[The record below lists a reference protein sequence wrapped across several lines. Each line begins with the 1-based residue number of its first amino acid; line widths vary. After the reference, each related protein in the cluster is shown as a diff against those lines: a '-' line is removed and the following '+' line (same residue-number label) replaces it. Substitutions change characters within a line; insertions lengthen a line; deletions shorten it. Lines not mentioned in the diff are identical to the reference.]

1 MRFTDIFVKRP
12 VLAIVVSLLIL
23 IAGIQ
28 AISSLSVRQYPR
40 NDNAVVTISTVY
52 VGASA
57 ELVRG
62 FITTPLERA
71 VSGADGVDYV
81 SSSSS
86 QSLSTVS
93 VRLELNYDPIKAL
106 SEISSKV
113 NQVRGDLPPES
124 EIPVINVE
132 SADSTVASAYL
143 SFTSDILEPNQVTDF
158 LSRVVQPRLAA
169 RDGVQR
175 AEIVGGRN
183 FAMRI
188 WLDAGLLAAHNITP
202 VQVRQALGANNYL
215 AALGKTKGSL
225 VEVNLAANTDL
236 TTVEEFE
243 NLVLRS
249 EDGAL
254 IRVKDV
260 GEVELGA
267 ENYDEEVRYSGQ
279 EAIFMGIWPLPNAN
293 TLDVIQGVRDELDDI
308 KSTLPTGM
316 TAAVA
321 YDASQYIASSIRE
334 VVTTLVETLI
344 IVMLVIFLFMGS
356 IRSVIVPIMA
366 IPISLIGAVF
376 LMQVFGFSVNL
387 LTLLAIVLSVGLVV
401 DDAIVVVENVE
412 RHISEGMG
420 RIEAALMGAR
430 ELVGPV
436 IAMTATLV
444 AVYLPIGLQGGLT
457 GSLFREFAFTL
468 AGAVTISGI
477 VALTLSPM
485 MSAALLREG
494 DSERG
499 FQKRVNTTFNRI
511 RHWYTKGLNGTLKA
525 RPAVYIVWIAISL
538 LCVPMFILSAKELA
552 PTEDQGIIF
561 GIVDGSGNATIESAS
576 RYAAQAD
583 EAFRSI
589 EETDFTFQLI
599 NPSFGFGGMLLR
611 DWDQRERSVFE
622 IKPEIAQKLNDIAGI
637 SMFPVTPPALPGGGD
652 FPVEFVLA
660 STAEPEEILEFA
672 RQIQLKAIQSGLFAF
687 PPIIDTKVDKAQS
700 KLVFDRDRVAD
711 LGLTMQQVGADVGT
725 LLGGGFVNRFN
736 IEGRSYKVIP
746 QALRAERLNPD
757 QLNEL
762 YVSGPEGELI
772 QLGTIASIENSTV
785 PRALNRFQQ
794 LNAVKLSGVSIKP
807 LSEALS
813 FLEASANEILPSGY
827 TLDYTGESRQ
837 LRLEGNK
844 FLPAF
849 ALAVILIYLTLAAQF
864 NSFRDPFVILAGSV
878 PLAMF
883 GALIFTFLRMPNPE
897 LPHWTN
903 SFTTTL
909 NIYSQVGLVTLI
921 GLVAKNGILVV
932 EFAKQM
938 QQQGLNKL
946 AAIKAASTTRFRP
959 ILMTTVATVAGHF
972 PLILVSGPGAEARN
986 SIGLVLVGGMAIG
999 TLFTLFII
1007 PSIYMLIA
1015 RDLGGTLDTLPEKD
1029 REGHEN
1035 DTHYAGDTNDNQS
1048 SGSSGGSSGGT
1059 PSGTAPWLEYDDER
1073 HIPTVRRPRK
1083 RAKNTGEVGQPK
1095 PAA

>member
-12 VLAIVVSLLIL
+12 VLAVVVSLLIL

-28 AISSLSVRQYPR
+28 AINNLSVRQYPR
-40 NDNAVVTISTVY
+40 NDNATVTINTAY
-52 VGASA
+52 IGASA

-62 FITTPLERA
+62 FITTPIERA

-81 SSSSS
+81 TSTSAQSS
-86 QSLSTVS
+86 STVS
-93 VRLELNYDPIKAL
+93 VRLALNYDPIKAL

-113 NQVRGDLPPES
+113 NQVRGDLPPEA

-132 SADSTVASAYL
+132 SADSAFASAYL
-143 SFTSDILEPNQVTDF
+143 SFASDILEPNQVTDF
-158 LSRVVQPRLAA
+158 LTRVVQPRLAA

-175 AEIVGGRN
+175 ADILGGRD

-188 WLDAGLLAAHNITP
+188 WLDPELLAAHGVSPT
-202 VQVRQALGANNYL
+202 QVRSALAANNYL
-215 AALGKTKGSL
+215 SALGRTKGAQI
-225 VEVNLAANTDL
+225 EINLSANTDIS
-236 TTVEEFE
+236 TVEDFE
-243 NLVLRS
+243 NLAVKS
-249 EDGAL
+249 QNGAVVR
-254 IRVKDV
+254 IKDI
-260 GEVELGA
+260 GSVELGA
-267 ENYDEEVRYSGQ
+267 SFTDVDVRYDG
-279 EAIFMGIWPLPNAN
+279 ENATFMGIWPQPNAN
-293 TLDVIQGVRDELDDI
+293 TLDVIAGVREELEAI

-316 TAAVA
+316 TADVA
-321 YDASQYIASSIRE
+321 FDASQYIASSIDE
-334 VVTTLVETLI
+334 VIKTLVETLI

-356 IRSVIVPIMA
+356 LRSVIVPIMA

-376 LMQVFGFSVNL
+376 LMQAFGFSVNL

-412 RHISEGMG
+412 RHISEGKSRMD
-420 RIEAALMGAR
+420 AALLGAR

-468 AGAVTISGI
+468 AGAVTISGV

-494 DSERG
+494 DGERG
-499 FQKRVNTTFNRI
+499 FQKKVNDAFANVRGK
-511 RHWYTKGLNGTLKA
+511 YTKLLYGTLKA
-525 RPAVYIVWIAISL
+525 RPAVYIVWIVITL

-561 GIVDGSGNATIESAS
+561 GIVDGSGNSTIETAS
-576 RYAAQAD
+576 RYASEAQD
-583 EAFRSI
+583 AFNSI
-589 EETDFTFQLI
+589 EEKAFTFQLTF
-599 NPSFGFGGMLLR
+599 PSSGFGGMILEDWSER
-611 DWDQRERSVFE
+611 DRTVFE
-622 IKPEIAQKLNDIAGI
+622 IKPEIAGKLNNIAGI
-637 SMFPVTPPALPGGGD
+637 RMFPVTPPALPGGGD

-660 STAEPEEILEFA
+660 STAEPEEILGFA
-672 RQIQLKAIQSGLFAF
+672 RQIQLAAIQSGMFAF
-687 PPIIDTKVDKAQS
+687 PPIIDTKIDKAQTEV
-700 KLVFDRDRVAD
+700 VFDRDRVAD
-711 LGLTMQQVGADVGT
+711 MGLSMQQVGADVGT

-736 IEGRSYKVIP
+736 IEGRSYEVIP
-746 QALRAERLNPD
+746 QALRATRLNPD

-762 YVSGPEGELI
+762 YVSGPDGELV
-772 QLGTIASIENSTV
+772 QLGSIASLESSTV
-785 PRALNRFQQ
+785 PRSLNRFQQ
-794 LNAVKLSGVSIKP
+794 LNAVKLSGVTIRT
-807 LSEALS
+807 LDEALT
-813 FLEASANEILPSGY
+813 FLEDTAAEILPAGY

-849 ALAVILIYLTLAAQF
+849 ALAVVLIYLTLAAQF

-883 GALIFTFLRMPNPE
+883 GALIFTFLKMPNPE
-897 LPHWTN
+897 LPYWTN

-938 QQQGLNKL
+938 QQRGLTKL
-946 AAIKAASTTRFRP
+946 ASIKAASTTRFRP
-959 ILMTTVATVAGHF
+959 ILMTTFATVAGHF
-972 PLILVSGPGAEARN
+972 PLVLVSGPGAEARN

-999 TLFTLFII
+999 TLFTLFVI

-1015 RDLGGTLDTLPEKD
+1015 RDLGGTLEELPEDEDSDLYEGLSKSYKRNPSD
-1029 REGHEN
+1029 RGASNATGTE
-1035 DTHYAGDTNDNQS
+1035 S
-1048 SGSSGGSSGGT
+1048 SGASASTNEQDGLKG
-1059 PSGTAPWLEYDDER
+1059 
-1073 HIPTVRRPRK
+1073 RP
-1083 RAKNTGEVGQPK
+1083 AYG
-1095 PAA
+1095 

>member
-1 MRFTDIFVKRP
+1 MHFTDIFVKRP

-28 AISSLSVRQYPR
+28 AVTSLSVRQYPR
-40 NDNAVVTISTVY
+40 NDNAVVTITTAY
-52 VGASA
+52 IGASA

-81 SSSSS
+81 SSSST
-86 QSLSTVS
+86 QGVSTVR

-106 SEISSKV
+106 SEINSKV
-113 NQVRGDLPPES
+113 TQVRGDLPPEA
-124 EIPVINVE
+124 EVPVINVE

-158 LSRVVQPRLAA
+158 LTRVVQPRLAA
-169 RDGVQR
+169 QDGVQR
-175 AEIVGGRN
+175 AEVLGGRN

-188 WLDAGLLAAHNITP
+188 WLDSDLLAAHNITP
-202 VQVRQALGANNYL
+202 LQVRSALASNNYL
-215 AALGKTKGSL
+215 AALGKTKGAL
-225 VEVNLAANTDL
+225 VEINLAANTDIS
-236 TTVEEFE
+236 TVEEFE
-243 NLVLRS
+243 NLVLTAS
-249 EDGAL
+249 GDAV
-254 IRVKDV
+254 IRLKDV
-260 GEVELGA
+260 ATVELGA
-267 ENYDEEVRYSGQ
+267 DATDVEVRYSGD

-293 TLDVIQGVRDELDDI
+293 TLDVIQGVRNELDEI
-308 KSTLPTGM
+308 KRSLPSGM
-316 TAAVA
+316 TATVA
-321 YDASQYIASSIRE
+321 YDATQYIESSIRE
-334 VVTTLVETLI
+334 VITTLIETLL
-344 IVMLVIFLFMGS
+344 IVMLVIFLFLGS
-356 IRSVIVPIMA
+356 MRSVIVPIMA

-376 LMQVFGFSVNL
+376 LMQMFGFSVNL
-387 LTLLAIVLSVGLVV
+387 LTLLAVVLSVGLVV

-412 RHISEGMG
+412 RHISEGKS
-420 RIEAALMGAR
+420 RFNAAILGAR

-485 MSAALLREG
+485 MSASLLREG

-499 FQKRVNTTFNRI
+499 FAKVVNRLFSRLRARYINL
-511 RHWYTKGLNGTLKA
+511 LNGTLKA
-525 RPAVYIVWIAISL
+525 RPAVYIVWIVISL
-538 LCVPMFILSAKELA
+538 LCIPMFIMSSKELA

-561 GIVDGSGNATIESAS
+561 GIVDGSGNATIDSAS

-583 EAFRSI
+583 DAFRSVD
-589 EETDFTFQLI
+589 ETEFTFQLTF
-599 NPSFGFGGMLLR
+599 PSSGFGGMVLK
-611 DWDQRERSVFE
+611 DWDERDRSVFE
-622 IKPEIAQKLNDIAGI
+622 VKPEIAQKLNNISGI
-637 SMFPVTPPALPGGGD
+637 SMFPVTPAALPGGGQ
-652 FPVEFVLA
+652 FPVEFVIA
-660 STAEPEEILEFA
+660 STAEPEEILGFA
-672 RQIQLKAIQSGLFAF
+672 QQIQFAAMQSGLFAF
-687 PPIIDTKVDKAQS
+687 PPIIDTKIDKAQS
-700 KLVFDRDRVAD
+700 KLVFDRERVAD

-725 LLGGGFVNRFN
+725 LLGGGYVNRFN
-736 IEGRSYKVIP
+736 IEGRSYRVIP

-757 QLNEL
+757 QLENL
-762 YVSGPEGELI
+762 YVSGPNGGLV
-772 QLGTIASIENSTV
+772 QLGSLATIENSTV
-785 PRALNRFQQ
+785 PRSLNRFQQ
-794 LNAVKLSGVSIKP
+794 LNAVMLSGVTIRT
-807 LSEALS
+807 LDEALT
-813 FLEASANEILPSGY
+813 FLEETAAEILPTGY
-827 TLDYTGESRQ
+827 SLDYTGESRQ

-849 ALAVILIYLTLAAQF
+849 MLAVVLIYLTLAAQF

-883 GALIFTFLRMPNPE
+883 GALIFTFMKMPNPE
-897 LPHWTN
+897 MPYWTN

-938 QQQGLNKL
+938 QQLGMSKL

-972 PLILVSGPGAEARN
+972 PLVLVSGPGAEARN

-999 TLFTLFII
+999 TLFTLFVI

-1015 RDLGGTLDTLPEKD
+1015 RDLGGKLDSLPED
-1029 REGHEN
+1029 
-1035 DTHYAGDTNDNQS
+1035 APS
-1048 SGSSGGSSGGT
+1048 AGGSHGNALTNGANSRDSVLDAGLQ
-1059 PSGTAPWLEYDDER
+1059 PDP
-1073 HIPTVRRPRK
+1073 IPTLQR
-1083 RAKNTGEVGQPK
+1083 TS
-1095 PAA
+1095 

>member
-1 MRFTDIFVKRP
+1 MSFTDIFVKRP
-12 VLAIVVSLLIL
+12 VLAIVVSLLII

-28 AISSLSVRQYPR
+28 AISNLSVRQYPR
-40 NDNAVVTISTVY
+40 NDNSVVTITTAY
-52 VGASA
+52 IGASA

-71 VSGADGVDYV
+71 VSSADGVAYV
-81 SSSSS
+81 ASSN
-86 QSLSTVS
+86 QQGLSTVS

-113 NQVRGDLPPES
+113 NQVRGDLPPEA
-124 EIPVINVE
+124 EIPIINVE

-158 LSRVVQPRLAA
+158 LTRVVQPRLAA

-175 AEIVGGRN
+175 AEILGGRN
-183 FAMRI
+183 FAMRV
-188 WLDAGLLAAHNITP
+188 WLNTELLAAHNITP
-202 VQVRQALGANNYL
+202 LQVRQALGSNNYL
-215 AALGKTKGSL
+215 AALGKTKGAL

-236 TTVEEFE
+236 SSVEEFE
-243 NLVLRS
+243 NIVVRATGDAVIRLKDLGQV
-249 EDGAL
+249 EMGADAY
-254 IRVKDV
+254 DV
-260 GEVELGA
+260 
-267 ENYDEEVRYSGQ
+267 EVRYSGD
-279 EAIFMGIWPLPNAN
+279 EAIFMGIWPMPNAN
-293 TLDVIQGVRDELDDI
+293 TLSVIQGVREELDDI
-308 KSTLPTGM
+308 KRTLPTGM
-316 TAAVA
+316 SADVA
-321 YDASQYIASSIRE
+321 YDASEYIASSIRE
-334 VVTTLVETLI
+334 VSTTLAETLI

-356 IRSVIVPIMA
+356 LRSVVVPIMA

-376 LMQVFGFSVNL
+376 IMQTFGFSVNL

-412 RHISEGMG
+412 RHISEGKT
-420 RIEAALMGAR
+420 RIDAALIGAR

-499 FQKRVNTTFNRI
+499 FQKKVNQLFTRLRNS
-511 RHWYTKGLNGTLKA
+511 YTRKLHGTLA
-525 RPAVYIVWIAISL
+525 SRPAVYLVWIVITI
-538 LCVPMFILSAKELA
+538 LCIPMFIMSAKELA

-561 GIVDGSGNATIESAS
+561 GIVDGSGNATIDSAS
-576 RYAAQAD
+576 GYAAYAD
-583 EAFRSI
+583 DAFRSVD
-589 EETDFTFQLI
+589 ETEFTFQLTF
-599 NPSFGFGGMLLR
+599 PSSGFGGMVLQDWSER
-611 DWDQRERSVFE
+611 DRSVFE

-652 FPVEFVLA
+652 FPVEFVIA
-660 STAEPEEILEFA
+660 STAEPGEILEFA
-672 RQIQLKAIQSGLFAF
+672 TQIQMQAMRSGIFAF
-687 PPIIDTKVDKAQS
+687 PPIIDTKIDKAQS
-700 KLVFDRDRVAD
+700 ELVFDRDRVAD
-711 LGLTMQQVGADVGT
+711 LGLTMEQIGADVGT

-746 QALRAERLNPD
+746 QALRVERLNPD

-762 YVSGPEGELI
+762 YVSGPDGEMI
-772 QLGTIASIENSTV
+772 QLGSLATIEHSTV
-785 PRALNRFQQ
+785 ARSLNRFQQ
-794 LNAVKLSGVSIKP
+794 LNAVKLSGVSIRP
-807 LSEALS
+807 LDEALT
-813 FLEASANEILPSGY
+813 FLETAAADILPAGY
-827 TLDYTGESRQ
+827 TIDYTGESRQ

-849 ALAVILIYLTLAAQF
+849 ALAIVLIYLTLAAQF
-864 NSFRDPFVILAGSV
+864 NSFRDPLVILAGSV

-938 QQQGLNKL
+938 QLQGLSKL
-946 AAIKAASTTRFRP
+946 AAIKAAASTRFRP

-972 PLILVSGPGAEARN
+972 PLVLVSGPGAEARN

-999 TLFTLFII
+999 TLFTLFVI
-1007 PSIYMLIA
+1007 PSIYMLLA
-1015 RDLGGTLDTLPEKD
+1015 KDLGGRLNELPES
-1029 REGHEN
+1029 
-1035 DTHYAGDTNDNQS
+1035 TTS
-1048 SGSSGGSSGGT
+1048 SAHGAAHT
-1059 PSGTAPWLEYDDER
+1059 
-1073 HIPTVRRPRK
+1073 
-1083 RAKNTGEVGQPK
+1083 
-1095 PAA
+1095 PAARRSASAAGSGAAQTVIGNQRPAAMRVDPKT

>member
-1 MRFTDIFVKRP
+1 MKFTDIFVQRP
-12 VLAIVVSLLIL
+12 VLAVVVSLLIV

-40 NDNAVVTISTVY
+40 NDNAVVTINTAY
-52 VGASA
+52 IGASA

-71 VSGADGVDYV
+71 VSGADGVEYV
-81 SSSSS
+81 SSSST
-86 QSLSTVS
+86 QGLSTVS

-113 NQVRGDLPPES
+113 NQVRGDLPPEA

-158 LSRVVQPRLAA
+158 LARVVQPRLAA

-175 AEIVGGRN
+175 AEVLGGRN

-188 WLDAGLLAAHNITP
+188 WLDPALLAAHNITP
-202 VQVRQALGANNYL
+202 LQVRQALASNNYL
-215 AALGKTKGSL
+215 SALGKTKGAL

-236 TTVEEFE
+236 STVEEFE
-243 NLVLRS
+243 NLVLISRA
-249 EDGAL
+249 GAL
-254 IRVKDV
+254 IRIKDI
-260 GEVELGA
+260 GTVELGA
-267 ENYDEEVRYSGQ
+267 DITDVEVRYSGNK
-279 EAIFMGIWPLPNAN
+279 AIFMGIWPLPNAN
-293 TLDVIQGVRDELDDI
+293 TLDVIKGVREELEDI
-308 KSTLPTGM
+308 KRTLPTGM

-321 YDASQYIASSIRE
+321 YDASEYIASSIRE

-356 IRSVIVPIMA
+356 LRSVIVPIMA
-366 IPISLIGAVF
+366 IPISLIGSIF
-376 LMQVFGFSVNL
+376 LMQLFGFSVNL

-412 RHISEGMG
+412 RHISEGKS
-420 RIEAALMGAR
+420 RIQAALLGAR
-430 ELVGPV
+430 ELIGPV

-485 MSAALLREG
+485 MSAKLLREG
-494 DSERG
+494 GTEGRFQRKVNSTFDSVRNG
-499 FQKRVNTTFNRI
+499 YSKLL
-511 RHWYTKGLNGTLKA
+511 YGTLKA
-525 RPAVYIVWIAISL
+525 RPAVFIVWLVISL
-538 LCVPMFILSAKELA
+538 LCVPMFIMSAKELA
-552 PTEDQGIIF
+552 PTEDQGILF
-561 GIVDGSGNATIESAS
+561 GIVNGSGNATIEAAS

-583 EAFRSI
+583 DAFNSVD
-589 EETDFTFQLI
+589 ETEFTFQLTF
-599 NPSFGFGGMLLR
+599 PSSGFGGMVLK
-611 DWDQRERSVFE
+611 DWSERERSVFE

-637 SMFPVTPPALPGGGD
+637 NMFPVTPPALPGGGD
-652 FPVEFVLA
+652 FPVEFVIA
-660 STAEPEEILEFA
+660 STAEPEVILEFA
-672 RQIQLKAIQSGLFAF
+672 QQIQLKAMRSGMFAF
-687 PPIIDTKVDKAQS
+687 PPIIDTKIDKAQS
-700 KLVFDRDRVAD
+700 EIVFDRDRVAD

-736 IEGRSYKVIP
+736 IEGRSYRVIP

-757 QLNEL
+757 QLQDL
-762 YVSGPEGELI
+762 YITGPNGNMI
-772 QLGTIASIENSTV
+772 QLGSIASIEHSTV

-807 LSEALS
+807 LSEALT
-813 FLEASANEILPSGY
+813 FLEETAAEILPAGY

-849 ALAVILIYLTLAAQF
+849 ALAVVLIYLTLAAQF

-938 QQQGLNKL
+938 QQQGLSKL

-959 ILMTTVATVAGHF
+959 ILMTTFATVAGHF
-972 PLILVSGPGAEARN
+972 PLTLVSGPGAEARN

-999 TLFTLFII
+999 TIFTLFVI

-1015 RDLGGTLDTLPEKD
+1015 KDLGGTKEK
-1029 REGHEN
+1029 
-1035 DTHYAGDTNDNQS
+1035 
-1048 SGSSGGSSGGT
+1048 
-1059 PSGTAPWLEYDDER
+1059 LEVADY
-1073 HIPTVRRPRK
+1073 
-1083 RAKNTGEVGQPK
+1083 
-1095 PAA
+1095 